1 MICGVHMQF
10 MFYFYFF
17 SSLSIPAINQNWRKK
32 NLKHRNVEKNCQKS
46 FLTLTLSPSVCCVAL
61 IFLCLTMNAF
71 LFKLDFRR
79 NALTLWIIFFSLLF
93 SFKCREIWEIAYV
106 RPSKPN
112 RCRQVIWLSSIW
124 GRCVSLVNK
133 DEETKKD

>member
-1 MICGVHMQF
+1 MAYTCNLCFIF
-10 MFYFYFF
+10 IFF
-17 SSLSIPAINQNWRKK
+17 FFFIYPCNKSKLEKK

-133 DEETKKD
+133 DKETKKD